1 MKIQT
6 TKNLIAQ
13 LTTKGVTQTLF
24 IIVTVVCFGLVP
36 AHAQGQVQARAK
48 TQYSV
53 SNLPGLGGTNSA
65 GNSINNQTWVAGYS
79 RLTGNQTR
87 HATLW
92 RSGALSDLGTL
103 GGPNSSVTW
112 SVKNTE
118 GIIVGISQTADA
130 GAAWGGLE

>member
-24 IIVTVVCFGLVP
+24 IIVTVVCVGLVP

-79 RLTGNQTR
+79 RLIGNQSR
-87 HATLW
+87 HAALW
-92 RSGALSDLGTL
+92 RKRCAL
-103 GGPNSSVTW
+103 
-112 SVKNTE
+112 
-118 GIIVGISQTADA
+118 
-130 GAAWGGLE
+130 